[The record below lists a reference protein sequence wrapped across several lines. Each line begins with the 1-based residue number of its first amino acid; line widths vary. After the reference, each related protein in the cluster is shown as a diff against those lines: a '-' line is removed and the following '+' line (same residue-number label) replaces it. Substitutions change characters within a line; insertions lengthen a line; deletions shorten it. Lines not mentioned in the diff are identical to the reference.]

1 MSSAM
6 DDRHDLARRARAA
19 TGLNQRA
26 FARLLGVNATSV
38 NAWERGNRNPA
49 RRTRVLLRLI
59 CALPERCMEVL
70 LGEEEVT
77 GGGGAQVAEEGEHES
92 APDASGT
99 DVRTRIQAAAR
110 QLGGGREVVSLDD
123 LRLAHELKGLPR
135 VELDRRLL
143 ALEAGGELSLTPA
156 LFPALLREE
165 ERRAAVDDPAAG
177 RSSSWSWPRHRTR
190 RRDPRR
196 RPRPTRRAA
205 RGRADSSPA
214 PHRRS
219 ARGPLCRR
227 LDAGC
232 VVARREVV

>member
-1 MSSAM
+1 MG
-6 DDRHDLARRARAA
+6 ARR
-19 TGLNQRA
+19 
-26 FARLLGVNATSV
+26 
-38 NAWERGNRNPA
+38 RNP

-110 QLGGGREVVSLDD
+110 RLGRGPRGVVSLDD

-165 ERRAAVDDPAAG
+165 ERRAAVDDPSRG
-177 RSSSWSWPRHRTR
+177 PLLFLELWPRHRTR

-196 RPRPTRRAA
+196 RPRPAPSGA

-214 PHRRS
+214 PPLVRAAMPPPPRRGL
-219 ARGPLCRR
+219 RG
-227 LDAGC
+227 GSSG
-232 VVARREVV
+232 